1 MIVLTKLNGPEF
13 ALNADLIERAEST
26 PDTVLTMVDGTK
38 YVVRE
43 PLSDIIDQI
52 RTFRA
57 SIVAL
62 SSRLELDVPPGPVL
76 RVVPGESDG

>member
-1 MIVLTKLNGPEF
+1 VILLTKLNGPEF

-26 PDTVLTMVDGTK
+26 PDTVLTMVDGTR

-43 PLSDIIDQI
+43 SVTEIIDQI

-62 SSRLELDVPPGPVL
+62 STRIEVDVPPSPVL
-76 RVVPGESDG
+76 RVVPSETE